1 MPIRNKLN
9 VFKLNKSISEIAVL
23 MDLKNYYI
31 ANMSILSNTIYR
43 FNTIPTPP
51 KNNNNIFHRIRVMIP
66 EFVWN
71 QKRPWIVKAILRKKN
86 KAEGIMCSDFKLS
99 YKATV
104 ISIVWSRH
112 KNRQIYQW
120 NKIESS
126 EKNTCLYDQLIYD
139 KLGQNIKWEKKR
151 ASSINGIE
159 KMNAKEWNGIIFFFT
174 PNTKINSRWIKNI
187 NVSP

>member
-31 ANMSILSNTIYR
+31 AKMSILSNTIYR
-43 FNTIPTPP
+43 FNTIPTPQ

-139 KLGQNIKWEKKR
+139 KLGQNIKWEKKKSLFNKWYWENECKR
-151 ASSINGIE
+151 M
-159 KMNAKEWNGIIFFFT
+159 KWDHFFFLHQT
-174 PNTKINSRWIKNI
+174 QK
-187 NVSP
+187 